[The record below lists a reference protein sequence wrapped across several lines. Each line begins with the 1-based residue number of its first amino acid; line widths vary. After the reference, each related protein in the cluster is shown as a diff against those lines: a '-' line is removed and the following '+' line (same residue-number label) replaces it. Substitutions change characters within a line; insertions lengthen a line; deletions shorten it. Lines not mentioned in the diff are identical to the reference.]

1 VEEVMMGAPAHKVS
15 AAPLAGRADLK
26 RVLHDLDDAAALEIL
41 SLQPTVAQI
50 EEAAV
55 WAAGEGHALDRA
67 GRPLTGTV
75 ARIVAILER
84 VEDEP
89 DR

>member
-1 VEEVMMGAPAHKVS
+1 MS
-15 AAPLAGRADLK
+15 ALAQRETSSPLAGRADLK
-26 RVLHDLDDAAALEIL
+26 RVLHDLDDASALEIL
-41 SLQPTVAQI
+41 ALAPSVADI

-55 WAAGEGHALDRA
+55 WAVGEGHALDRA

-75 ARIVAILER
+75 ARIVAILQRDE
-84 VEDEP
+84 EP